1 MYDICGNI
9 CETGDRFAEQREI
22 PAIREGDVLA
32 IRNGGAYCFSMGG
45 VYNLRA
51 MPPEVVVF
59 RGEAKLVRKRVTN
72 AALAEQ
78 LLADCGMA
86 K

>member
-9 CETGDRFAEQREI
+9 CETGDRFAEQRAI
-22 PAIREGDVLA
+22 PEVREGDVLA

-45 VYNLRA
+45 IYNLRA
-51 MPPEVVVF
+51 MPPEVVVAN
-59 RGEAKLVRKRVTN
+59 GEAKLIRPRVSN
-72 AALAEQ
+72 AELADRLLAE
-78 LLADCGMA
+78 CGM